1 MADYIPQ
8 FRTAAQQV
16 RAHFQAE
23 LNKIRTG
30 RASVNLVDGVMVE
43 AYGTRMHLQEVASI
57 SSPDPTLIVIS
68 PWDKSLMG
76 AIEKGVHQAELG
88 ISPVVDT
95 DVVRLPIPSLTQEKR
110 QELVKLVAKKLEEA
124 KILLRNARAEVKQL
138 IESQKDESG
147 ISEDDIKADIEVLD
161 KDQRDEVEAL
171 QKIADEKE
179 KVLTTI

>member
-8 FRTAAQQV
+8 FRTTAQQV

-23 LNKIRTG
+23 LNKVRTG
-30 RASVNLVDGVMVE
+30 RASVNLVDSVMVE
-43 AYGTRMHLQEVASI
+43 AYGSRMHLQEVASI

-68 PWDKSLMG
+68 PWDKSLMA
-76 AIEKGVHQAELG
+76 AIDKGVRMADLG

-110 QELVKLVAKKLEEA
+110 QELVKIVAKKHEEA

-138 IESQKDESG
+138 IESQKDEGG
-147 ISEDDIKADIEVLD
+147 ISEDDIKADIAVLD
-161 KDQRDEVEAL
+161 KDHREEVEAL
-171 QKIADEKE
+171 EKIAQEKE

>member
-8 FRTAAQQV
+8 FRTEAQQV
-16 RAHFQAE
+16 RSHFQSE

-30 RASVNLVDGVMVE
+30 RASVNLVDSVMVE

-68 PWDKSLMG
+68 PWDKSLMA
-76 AIEKGVHQAELG
+76 AIEKGVHQAEIGL
-88 ISPVVDT
+88 SPVVDSE
-95 DVVRLPIPSLTQEKR
+95 VVRLPIPALTQEKR
-110 QELVKLVAKKLEEA
+110 QELVKLVSKKLEEA
-124 KILLRNARAEVKQL
+124 KIMLRNARSEVKQL

-147 ISEDDIKADIEVLD
+147 ISEDDIKADIEILD
-161 KDQRDEVEAL
+161 KDHREEVEAL
-171 QKIADEKE
+171 EYIAQEKE

>member
-8 FRTAAQQV
+8 FRITAQQV

-23 LNKIRTG
+23 LNKVRTG
-30 RASVNLVDGVMVE
+30 RASVNLVDSVMVE

-76 AIEKGVHQAELG
+76 AIDKGVRMADLG

-110 QELVKLVAKKLEEA
+110 QELVKIVAKKHEEA

-161 KDQRDEVEAL
+161 KDHREEVEAL
-171 QKIADEKE
+171 EKIAKEKE
-179 KVLTTI
+179 VVLTTI

>member
-8 FRTAAQQV
+8 FRTTAQQIK
-16 RAHFQAE
+16 AHFQAE

-30 RASVNLVDGVMVE
+30 RASVNLVDSVMVE

-76 AIEKGVHQAELG
+76 AIDKGVRAADLG

-95 DVVRLPIPSLTQEKR
+95 EVVRLPIPALTQEKR
-110 QELVKLVAKKLEEA
+110 QKLVKLVAKKLEEA

-138 IESQKDESG
+138 IEAQKNESG

-161 KDQRDEVEAL
+161 KDHHQEVLEL
-171 QKIADEKE
+171 ERIASEKE

>member
-8 FRTAAQQV
+8 FRSSAQQV
-16 RAHFQAE
+16 KAHFQAE

-57 SSPDPTLIVIS
+57 SSPDPTLIVIA
-68 PWDKSLMG
+68 PWDKSLMV
-76 AIEKGVHQAELG
+76 AIDKGIRQADLG

-110 QELVKLVAKKLEEA
+110 QELAKVVSKKLEEA
-124 KILLRNARAEVKQL
+124 KILLRNERATVKQL
-138 IESQKDESG
+138 IESQKDETG

-161 KDQRDEVEAL
+161 RDHREEVEAL
-171 QKIADEKE
+171 EKISAAKE
-179 KVLTTI
+179 KVLLTI

>member
-8 FRTAAQQV
+8 FRTTAQQI
-16 RAHFQAE
+16 RAHFQGE

-30 RASVNLVDGVMVE
+30 RASVNLVDSVMVE

-76 AIEKGVHQAELG
+76 AIDKGVRAADLG

-110 QELVKLVAKKLEEA
+110 LELVKLVAKKLEEA
-124 KILLRNARAEVKQL
+124 KILLRNARSEVKQL
-138 IESQKDESG
+138 IETQRNESG

-161 KDQRDEVEAL
+161 KDHHEEVLEL
-171 QKIADEKE
+171 EKIASEKE
-179 KVLTTI
+179 KVLTTM

>member
-8 FRTAAQQV
+8 FRTEAQRV
-16 RAHFQAE
+16 RVHFQAE

-30 RASVNLVDGVMVE
+30 RASVSLVDGVMVE
-43 AYGTRMHLQEVASI
+43 AYGTRMHLQELATI
-57 SSPDPTLIVIS
+57 SAPDPTLIIIS

-76 AIEKGVHQAELG
+76 AIEKGVRTAELG

-110 QELVKLVAKKLEEA
+110 QELVKLVAKKHEEA
-124 KILLRNARAEVKQL
+124 KILLRTARAEVKQL
-138 IESQKDESG
+138 IETQKNESG

-161 KDQRDEVEAL
+161 TDHRAETEL
-171 QKIADEKE
+171 LEKIAQEKE
-179 KVLTTI
+179 KILLTL